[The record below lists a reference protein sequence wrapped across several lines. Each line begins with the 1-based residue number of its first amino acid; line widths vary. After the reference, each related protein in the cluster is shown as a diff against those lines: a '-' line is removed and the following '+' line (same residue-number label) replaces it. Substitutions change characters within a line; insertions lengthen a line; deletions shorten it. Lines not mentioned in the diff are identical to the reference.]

1 MRRLTPATLPVEDV
15 NLKNILRKNM
25 NELKYK
31 KELYPKAALLKAA
44 YSFTDSVYVH
54 LDSDDEYYYVAMLP
68 KEGHPVPDE
77 NEFTNEILSQTVRH
91 EIYLETK
98 NIRELMYARAMAT
111 TVIGEPEPAPV
122 PDTAEFDENEIIK
135 DWFENN
141 HEDT

>member
-1 MRRLTPATLPVEDV
+1 M
-15 NLKNILRKNM
+15 I
-25 NELKYK
+25 ELKYK
-31 KELYPKAALLKAA
+31 KELYPKTALLKAA